1 MGRDRFLSILRCLH
15 FAPNPPAGVNPE
27 NRLFK
32 ISPLIDYFNK
42 KMLDIYYPQRN
53 LCIDESMVLWRGR
66 LSFRQYIPNKR
77 HKYGVKFYMLTE
89 PSGIIIKF
97 LIYTGALGDFGGV
110 GHAANVVLH
119 LLHEK
124 LDVGH
129 AIYMENF
136 YNSYNLAKQLL
147 DRKTYSTGTLR
158 VNRKNTPKQVTTAK
172 LKAGETVANY
182 ANGVLVAKWR
192 DKRDVT
198 FVSTEFENR
207 LVDYFDKRGNSKS
220 KPLPILKYNE
230 NMGGIDRQEQYLSYY
245 PCHRKTLRWYKK
257 ISIGTHLSVATV
269 KFIFFFLKYTNP
281 RMSFYDFR
289 LNIIKNLLPEKPVEF
304 SPTVLTHFVSHCPP
318 SAKGKTL
325 RKRCK
330 NCYQKGLRKDTIYEC
345 KVCKAGFC
353 LDPVSKNFIEI

>member
-1 MGRDRFLSILRCLH
+1 MGREGFLSILRCLH

-27 NRLFK
+27 NRLCK

-89 PSGIIIKF
+89 PSGTIIKF

-129 AIYMENF
+129 AIYMDNF
-136 YNSYNLAKQLL
+136 SNSYNLAKQLL

-158 VNRKNTPKQVTTAK
+158 VNRK
-172 LKAGETVANY
+172 
-182 ANGVLVAKWR
+182 
-192 DKRDVT
+192 
-198 FVSTEFENR
+198 
-207 LVDYFDKRGNSKS
+207 
-220 KPLPILKYNE
+220 
-230 NMGGIDRQEQYLSYY
+230 
-245 PCHRKTLRWYKK
+245 
-257 ISIGTHLSVATV
+257 
-269 KFIFFFLKYTNP
+269 KYTNA
-281 RMSFYDFR
+281 SY
-289 LNIIKNLLPEKPVEF
+289 N
-304 SPTVLTHFVSHCPP
+304 
-318 SAKGKTL
+318 GKTNSWGNCGQL
-325 RKRCK
+325 CQRCTGGKMERQKRRDF
-330 NCYQKGLRKDTIYEC
+330 YQYRI
-345 KVCKAGFC
+345 
-353 LDPVSKNFIEI
+353 